1 VKKRIYFAIV
11 LLGVVLLASFTIIKP
26 GKGYT
31 IKTVVIDAGHGG
43 KDPGCHG
50 EKYNEKTIALAVA
63 LKLGKYIE
71 EHFPD
76 VKVVYT
82 RKTDIFLELSER
94 AAIANRANADLFIC
108 IHCNASPNKSA
119 CGSETY
125 VMGLHKSK
133 GNLDVAKRENESI
146 KYEDD
151 YKTKYAGTDSDEW
164 IIISTLEQAAN
175 LDKALKLA
183 AYMQHEY
190 TTKAARK
197 DKGVKQAGFLVLWKT
212 TMPSLLTEI
221 GFLTNPDE
229 EKFLG
234 SEKGQTYIASSIFR
248 AFRKY
253 KTEME
258 GKTAK
263 FNDAIENQEPY
274 DASRDS
280 LLIAD
285 QKEEVPKEIK
295 IEDKNKPVNDKKEDA
310 PKKEAPGKDTAVK
323 KDDPKKDEPKKD
335 AVVKKDEPKNTDDKK
350 TGDPLNKD
358 EPGKEEPKKAD
369 PVVKNDDPAVESP
382 KEDKLPM
389 TPEELKKKEL
399 EAIEEASKLLN
410 AKADEQAVAFR
421 VQIASSDKKLPL
433 DSEKFKGLEDVWEY
447 QVNGVYKYTA
457 GKFTEQGPAVKL
469 QNELRKRGFSDA
481 FVVAFR
487 GGKRIPLN
495 DLNKPPKP

>member
-1 VKKRIYFAIV
+1 MKKRIYFAIV
-11 LLGVVLLASFTIIKP
+11 LLGVILFASFTIIKP
-26 GKGYT
+26 AKGYT
-31 IKTVVIDAGHGG
+31 IKTVVIDPGHGG

-50 EKYNEKTIALAVA
+50 EKYNEKTVALAVA

-71 EHFPD
+71 ENFPE

-82 RKTDIFLELSER
+82 RKTDVFIELSER
-94 AAIANRANADLFIC
+94 AAIANRVNADLFIC

-164 IIISTLEQAAN
+164 IIISTLEQSAN

-190 TTKAARK
+190 TTRAARK

-234 SEKGQTYIASSIFR
+234 SEKGQDYIASCIFR

-258 GKTAK
+258 GKTAQ
-263 FNDAIENQEPY
+263 FNDAIENQTPY
-274 DASRDS
+274 DSKED
-280 LLIAD
+280 IAA
-285 QKEEVPKEIK
+285 
-295 IEDKNKPVNDKKEDA
+295 DKKEEPKKEE
-310 PKKEAPGKDTAVK
+310 PKKEAVVK
-323 KDDPKKDEPKKD
+323 EEPKKTED
-335 AVVKKDEPKNTDDKK
+335 KKTPDPVVKKDEPKS
-350 TGDPLNKD
+350 
-358 EPGKEEPKKAD
+358 EEPKKEQVAE
-369 PVVKNDDPAVESP
+369 VKKSEPGSDLPKNEMDAV
-382 KEDKLPM
+382 
-389 TPEELKKKEL
+389 T
-399 EAIEEASKLLN
+399 EASKLLN
-410 AKADEQAVAFR
+410 ASDGSGVRFK
-421 VQIASSDKKLPL
+421 VQILSSDKKLAL
-433 DSEKFKGLEDVWEY
+433 DSERFKGLDDVWEY
-447 QVNGVYKYTA
+447 QLNGIYKYTA
-457 GKFTEQGPAVKL
+457 GSYTEQGPAIKL
-469 QNELRKRGFSDA
+469 QNELRKKGFSDA

-487 GGKRIPLN
+487 DGKRIPLN

>member
-1 VKKRIYFAIV
+1 MKKRIYFAIV
-11 LLGVVLLASFTIIKP
+11 LLGVILFASFTIIKP
-26 GKGYT
+26 GKAYG

-50 EKYNEKTIALAVA
+50 EKYNEKTVALAVA

-71 EHFPD
+71 ENFPD

-119 CGSETY
+119 YGSETY

-164 IIISTLEQAAN
+164 IIISTLEQSAN

-190 TTKAARK
+190 TTRAGRK

-234 SEKGQTYIASSIFR
+234 SEKGQDYIASCIFR

-253 KTEME
+253 KNEME

-263 FNDAIENQEPY
+263 FNDDIENQEPY
-274 DASRDS
+274 DS
-280 LLIAD
+280 L
-285 QKEEVPKEIK
+285 KEPEET
-295 IEDKNKPVNDKKEDA
+295 
-310 PKKEAPGKDTAVK
+310 PGKKDEPEKDVVVK
-323 KDDPKKDEPKKD
+323 TEPKKDEGKKVPD
-335 AVVKKDEPKNTDDKK
+335 PVVKKDEPK
-350 TGDPLNKD
+350 
-358 EPGKEEPKKAD
+358 KE
-369 PVVKNDDPAVESP
+369 PVVEAKKNEMEVV
-382 KEDKLPM
+382 
-389 TPEELKKKEL
+389 T
-399 EAIEEASKLLN
+399 EASKLLN
-410 AKADEQAVAFR
+410 SAAVESGVRFK
-421 VQIASSDKKLPL
+421 VQILSSDKKLAL
-433 DSEKFKGLEDVWEY
+433 DSDKFKGVEDVWEY
-447 QVNGVYKYTA
+447 QVNGIYKYTA
-457 GKFTEQGPAVKL
+457 GSYTEQGPAVKL
-469 QNELRKRGFSDA
+469 QNELRKKGFSDA

-487 GGKRIPLN
+487 DGKRIPLN

>member
-1 VKKRIYFAIV
+1 MKKRIYFAIV
-11 LLGVVLLASFTIIKP
+11 LLGVILFASFTIITP

-31 IKTVVIDAGHGG
+31 IKTIVIDAGHGG

-50 EKYNEKTIALAVA
+50 EKHNEKTIALAVA

-71 EHFPD
+71 ENFPE

-125 VMGLHKSK
+125 VMGINKSK

-151 YKTKYAGTDSDEW
+151 YKKKYAGTDSDEW
-164 IIISTLEQAAN
+164 IIINVLEQSAN

-212 TMPSLLTEI
+212 AMPSLLTEI

-234 SEKGQTYIASSIFR
+234 SEKGQDYIASSIFR
-248 AFRKY
+248 AFRRY
-253 KTEME
+253 KGEME

-274 DASRDS
+274 DPVKDS
-280 LLIAD
+280 VIVS
-285 QKEEVPKEIK
+285 E
-295 IEDKNKPVNDKKEDA
+295 NKDEAPVKKEDS
-310 PKKEAPGKDTAVK
+310 PK
-323 KDDPKKDEPKKD
+323 
-335 AVVKKDEPKNTDDKK
+335 
-350 TGDPLNKD
+350 
-358 EPGKEEPKKAD
+358 KEEPKKVEVKNDVQKDPAVKKEEPRKVEDKGSPD
-369 PVVKNDDPAVESP
+369 PVVKKEESK
-382 KEDKLPM
+382 KEDPKK
-389 TPEELKKKEL
+389 TEEKKDPDPVVKKEEPKKMESSVEVKKGEKDTGSVADQRKQEL
-399 EAIEEASKLLN
+399 EAITEASKLLN
-410 AKADEQAVAFR
+410 TKPDEQGVIFR
-421 VQIASSDKKLPL
+421 VQIASSDKKLAP
-433 DSEKFKGLEDVWEY
+433 DSEKLKGLENVWEY
-447 QVNGVYKYTA
+447 QVNGTYKYTA
-457 GKFTEQGPAVKL
+457 GNYSEQGPAVKL
-469 QNELRKRGFSDA
+469 QNDLRKRGFTDA

-487 GGKRIPLN
+487 DGKRIPLN